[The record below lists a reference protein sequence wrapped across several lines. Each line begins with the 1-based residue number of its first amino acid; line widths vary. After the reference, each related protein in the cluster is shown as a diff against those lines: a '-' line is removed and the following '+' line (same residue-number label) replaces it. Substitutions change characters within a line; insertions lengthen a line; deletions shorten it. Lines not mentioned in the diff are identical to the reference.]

1 MSRMDCRIL
10 ALKCTYCGK
19 VGLEEDTCFK
29 EKTKEGGRQRD
40 IVCYTYDKS
49 RHIARRCPNNVA
61 LWRERWCPLPG
72 NSTSVLYPLA
82 EEVEVHCI

>member
-1 MSRMDCRIL
+1 MDL
-10 ALKCTYCGK
+10 EKTGTYCGK

-29 EKTKEGGRQRD
+29 EKTKEGGRQRG
-40 IVCYTYDKS
+40 IVCYNYDMP
-49 RHIARRCPNNVA
+49 RHTARSANNGA

-72 NSTSVLYPLA
+72 NSVLYPLA